1 MKTRQALI
9 KDLKL
14 DPENVRIHDERNIHA
29 IKASLEKF
37 GQQKPIVVDKDN
49 MVIAGNGTLVAAKKL
64 GWKKIAVV
72 ETELQGVD
80 LVAYGIADNRTGELA
95 VWDEAKLLE
104 IMNMLQVDETID
116 EVVTGFSPVDLD
128 QLGVAFDSTDIM
140 EEWQGMPEFDQEDKT
155 AYRSITVHFHNE
167 EAIKDFEEKLE
178 LSLPKKAKYI
188 WLPEIIIE
196 RFADKKYE
204 DTKAKK

>member
-167 EAIKDFEEKLE
+167 EAIKDYEEKLE